1 MRAYNARICIRRG
14 QLKVKVSLYN
24 EKGRLVSDEELEGIE
39 LVVLDGET
47 LIALNSL
54 SNEVLCINARYQC
67 APKKEVRGSVLR
79 LSRC

>member
-1 MRAYNARICIRRG
+1 MQVYHARICIQRD
-14 QLKVKVSLYN
+14 QLKVKVSLYD

-54 SNEVLCINARYQC
+54 SNDVLCINARYQC
-67 APKKEVRGSVLR
+67 VPKKEVRGSVMR
-79 LSRC
+79 LGRC